1 MNTKNFLLFI
11 FSLFALSTFSK
22 DTDLSIITNYLEN
35 NIQKFSFNSK
45 DINDIIIKDKSAS
58 KNNFKEY

>member
-45 DINDIIIKDKSAS
+45 DINDIIIKDK
-58 KNNFKEY
+58 